1 MKVKKEYI
9 FLAVIII
16 GLSVYLFTRQKD
28 RALYDL
34 PQLDSVPAKQITKI
48 EVRKDNNTI
57 NLIKKD
63 ENWFILPQNYPAA
76 GSKIKDMTATM
87 ADLSLTALVSE
98 AQDYQRYELSDDKKI
113 SVKAW
118 NGDELVRN
126 FDVGK
131 AAPSF
136 QHTFVKL
143 ADDKRVYHARNNF
156 KRNFDVNVDD
166 LRNKQVL
173 SFTTSDIQQIKLTSG
188 DGDLVLKRVKEPL
201 NEEITGDAQ
210 GENKPA
216 ENAVKAKMVWQS
228 EDGRK
233 VVESKLDRMLS
244 TLSNLNCD
252 AYIEDRKKTDYTDPV
267 YSIELTGT
275 QTYSLAIFAK
285 PKEDAEDHPAVSSG
299 NDYPFTLPGWQTES
313 LMPKFE
319 ELVEK
324 PAEAAQEVDKKKS

>member
-1 MKVKKEYI
+1 MKVKKEFI

-16 GLSVYLFTRQKD
+16 GLSVYLITRQKD
-28 RALYDL
+28 RSLYDL
-34 PQLDSVPAKQITKI
+34 PQLDSVPEKQITKI
-48 EVRKDNNTI
+48 EVQKDNNTI

-76 GSKIKDMTATM
+76 DNKIKDMTATM
-87 ADLSLTALVSE
+87 ADLTLTALVSE
-98 AQDYQRYELSDDKKI
+98 AQDYQRYELSDDNKI

-118 NGDELVRN
+118 NGDKLVRN

-156 KRNFDVNVDD
+156 KQNFDVNVDD
-166 LRNKQVL
+166 LRDKQVL
-173 SFTTSDIQQIKLTSG
+173 SFTTSDIQQIKLTSSEG
-188 DGDLVLKRVKEPL
+188 ELLLKREKEPL
-201 NEEITGDAQ
+201 TETSAADPGQAKE
-210 GENKPA
+210 KP
-216 ENAVKAKMVWQS
+216 ESAVKAKLVWQS

-252 AYIEDRKKTDYTDPV
+252 AYIDDRKKEDFSDPV
-267 YSIELTGT
+267 YSIELKGD

-285 PKEDAEDHPAVSSG
+285 PKEDAEDHPAISSG

-313 LMPKFE
+313 LMPKFD
-319 ELVEK
+319 ELVET
-324 PAEAAQEVDKKKS
+324 AAAKAPENKK